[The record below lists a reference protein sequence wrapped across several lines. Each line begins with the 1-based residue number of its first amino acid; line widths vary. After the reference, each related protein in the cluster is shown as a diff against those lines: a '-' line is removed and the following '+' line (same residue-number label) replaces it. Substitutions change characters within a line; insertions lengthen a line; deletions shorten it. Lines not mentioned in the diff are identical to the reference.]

1 MHWITGLP
9 QIAAGSFVSDLWQGS
24 ILAVGVW
31 LCLRLLP
38 RATAAIRFAVWSAV
52 FVILAARPFLQAYVS
67 HTSQA
72 LPAHAALLQIDIRW
86 SLAIAGVWVLVSLVR
101 LARLAASGLQ
111 LHGIWKRAIPITAG
125 HGLEASPGKAGWR
138 TAQLC
143 TSRDVDSPSVIGF
156 FSPKILIPEVLL
168 ERLTPQEMQQIVLHE
183 MGHLR
188 RGDDWIN
195 LAQKLGLVLFPLN
208 PVLMW
213 IERRLCFERE
223 LACDESVLLYTR
235 APKAYATCLTSLAER
250 RLDRRAVSL
259 SLGAWERQSE
269 LARRIHSIL
278 RRGEGMGRT
287 QARVALGVMVVALLG
302 GATELA
308 RCPRIVS
315 FSAPGFGASAP
326 LVQSASST
334 LPAMLPAPAYQPVV
348 ARTMT
353 RTIAPAHE
361 TLLKA
366 SMPSYAS
373 VPSSYTRSDYAP
385 SNNARSPNNAAQ
397 AAVPLVAHRRPRRAH
412 MPVLRRTKQR
422 RAQVQQWVVLTSS
435 WGQPGGTA
443 GVSRMLLTVSGERG
457 FVASY
462 SYAAVPTDVGWLVIQ
477 L

>member
-1 MHWITGLP
+1 MHWITSLP

-52 FVILAARPFLQAYVS
+52 FVILAARPFLQAYVA
-67 HTSQA
+67 HTSEA
-72 LPAHAALLQIDIRW
+72 LPAHAALLRIDIRW

-111 LHGIWKRAIPITAG
+111 LHGIWKRATPITAG
-125 HGLEASPGKAGWR
+125 LGLEASHGKAGWR

-156 FSPKILIPEVLL
+156 FSPKILIPEELL
-168 ERLTPQEMQQIVLHE
+168 GRLTPQEMQQIVLHE

-195 LAQKLGLVLFPLN
+195 LAQKLGLVIFPLN

-223 LACDESVLLYTR
+223 LACDESVLLHTR

-278 RRGEGMGRT
+278 RRSEGMGRT

-315 FSAPGFGASAP
+315 FSAPGFSASAP
-326 LVQSASST
+326 LVQSASS
-334 LPAMLPAPAYQPVV
+334 MLPAPAYQPVV
-348 ARTMT
+348 ARSMA
-353 RTIAPAHE
+353 RAHE

-366 SMPSYAS
+366 SMPSYSS

-385 SNNARSPNNAAQ
+385 SNNARPPNAAQ
-397 AAVPLVAHRRPRRAH
+397 ANAVPLVAHRRPRRAH

-435 WGQPGGTA
+435 WAQPGGTA
-443 GVSRMLLTVSGERG
+443 RISRMLLTVSGERG
-457 FVASY
+457 FVSSY